1 MLKSLC
7 YFIFLFIVSGCKGTF
22 LSVTGSAFKGEET
35 ISNINLLPEPNLVF
49 DGEQSKLV
57 ISLTKPASTNFP
69 FTWVIKD
76 LDGNNATTSKFLQI
90 SGSGLFLKGET
101 TKNIYI
107 TSLSNSVTAG
117 VDDYRIHFTS
127 GGATSAAKLSIRSA
141 ADSGF
146 GVNTVSI
153 VNLENDSFV
162 NSTNRSTYTISGICS
177 TDGGAI
183 NITATRGPDSVNEVT
198 VCNSS
203 NTWTADLDFSSVAAD
218 GVFDVT
224 VTHSATGLTGS
235 AFRQIIKDVSVP
247 SVAITSPAIG
257 APVGST
263 SAGAFVISG
272 TCTENNTTITLN
284 ATSSGGAGSVET
296 VAKCSSLAWSSI
308 LNLSS
313 LPDGTITIAA
323 TIKDFAGNEST
334 TSRNFNKDVIQPTLT
349 IDAPAMA
356 AVVNG
361 LNFNSQTFSGQC
373 SENGSSIALSGD
385 VSGTL
390 VTTCNSLTW
399 TLNAI
404 TISGSDGLKNI
415 VATVTD
421 AGGNTSYKSVMLIK
435 DTTSPIASLS
445 GTPENNHNSLN
456 VLVGGLDVTIYRY
469 KLGDNTLDCTVASG
483 YSPNISNSVLIT
495 DAIGSDG
502 AKKLCVLGIDSAG
515 NIQDLATATTFS
527 WTKNTVAPY
536 VTIASPAANSYV
548 NSLNATSFA
557 VSGTCE
563 LNGENVILHGSLTRV
578 TTTCSSNTWSYNV
591 NFSAADDGPVVLL
604 VTQEDPITGNAGE
617 ATRIFVKSTSLPS
630 IAITNPAV
638 NSYINNSNKAAF
650 TVTGTCDSYSATPNI
665 AVSGG
670 VATVNVA
677 CSGSTWTADLVFG
690 DNINATPVV
699 TATITNDAG
708 NPRSTTRS
716 FVQDTVN
723 PVLAITS
730 PAANGYISLSNMASF
745 PVNGTCSDNRTSSV
759 IVTDALDNVLS
770 TLNCASNV
778 WSTNLNL
785 SSFAEGPHTLTF
797 IHSDPAGNTHEVDRV
812 FIKDSV
818 APAVEWGDLVSGV
831 CISSGTASSFS
842 VDGTCSNGS
851 GDSDVTITSPQLA
864 APVTLTCSGGAFN
877 TTLNFNTA
885 GLADRQNF
893 NVTVS
898 QTDSAANQVS
908 SVRSLR
914 FISSAPTINFEGW
927 EDVYAVGKKTYHDG
941 NPDEP
946 GVVRF
951 AWKSWPASNTCQPEF
966 VKVFRAPFGGGV
978 LASGT
983 EISPV
988 GGIPTEVRSFTD
1000 TTLVDSDFGKAWYYA
1015 LKVMIAGVEYDVSTP
1030 VPINEIRVIAPP
1042 ENMALVHRW
1051 ITNQEVCGLMNKTSD
1066 PLNHYRCLFAGQGKI
1081 VDVQDYH
1088 DMEHDLLVDRFEMG
1102 CNVSSTCGA
1111 GGSTRCVS
1119 QNFSNLENP
1128 ATSTGVQAAVGSVY
1142 YANSG
1147 SVNGGLC
1154 SLKVG
1159 AGNTDWV
1166 AINSAPG
1173 ANLLAMT
1180 SYEAH
1185 LPPLV
1190 YVNRTRANQVCSA
1203 HEISLDQ
1210 VEEYNDSVATNIF
1223 PIEKR
1228 LLRMKEWKAAAA
1240 WKLDVDFPDVYTDV
1254 HDWIDRLEKASF
1266 MAGDPDGPVGKCNS
1280 SSRHS
1285 NLSAGARDFLGGYNI
1300 HILAFETGS
1309 KLATSNCK
1317 SRYGIQDMVGNVGE
1331 WGSDEF
1337 FCSGSNCTGI
1347 TSSLDS
1353 ENTFFNG
1360 FAFNGVQGQNQ
1371 VGSIGYQDRPF
1382 GLNYFNVVLGLPIIS
1397 SDGSSLSITG
1407 LGTPFFH
1414 NDVMNLPS
1422 LSGTRAAS
1430 FGGRWG
1436 DGEGN
1441 GRWMTSF
1448 ENAPSALNSS
1458 LGVRCSVPVK

>member
-1 MLKSLC
+1 MLNSLC
-7 YFIFLFIVSGCKGTF
+7 FLIFIFMLTGCKGTF
-22 LSVTGSAFKGEET
+22 LSVTGSAFKGKET

-57 ISLTKPASTNFP
+57 IGLTSPASTNFP

-76 LDGNNATTSKFLQI
+76 LDGNNASTNKFLQV
-90 SGSGLFLKGET
+90 SGTGLFLKGET
-101 TKNIYI
+101 TKSIYI
-107 TSLSNSVTAG
+107 TSLSNSVASG
-117 VDDYRIHFTS
+117 IDDYRIHFTS
-127 GGATSAAKLSIRSA
+127 GGAKSSAKLSIRSA

-153 VNLENDSFV
+153 VNLENDSFI
-162 NSTNRSTYTISGICS
+162 NSMNRSAYTISGICS
-177 TDGGAI
+177 TDGGTI
-183 NITATRGPDSVNEVT
+183 NVTATRGPDSVNAVT
-198 VCNSS
+198 VCSAS
-203 NTWTADLDFSSVAAD
+203 NTWSADLDFSSVAAD
-218 GVFDVT
+218 GVFDVI

-235 AFRQIIKDVSVP
+235 AFRQVVKDV
-247 SVAITSPAIG
+247 AIPNLAIISPANGAAIG
-257 APVGST
+257 ITTNGTFA
-263 SAGAFVISG
+263 ISG
-272 TCTENNTTITLN
+272 TCTENNTTLILN
-284 ATSSGGAGSVET
+284 ATSSGGAGSVESVT
-296 VAKCSSLAWSSI
+296 KCNSLTWSSI

-313 LPDGTITIAA
+313 LADGTISIIA
-323 TIKDFAGNEST
+323 TIKDLAGNESAA
-334 TSRNFNKDVIQPTLT
+334 SRNFIKDVIRPTLT
-349 IDAPAMA
+349 IDAPGMA

-361 LNFNSQTFSGQC
+361 LNFNSQIFSGQC
-373 SENGSSIALSGD
+373 SENGASVALSGD

-390 VTTCNSLTW
+390 VTTCNSLSW

-404 TISGSDGLKNI
+404 TITGSDGLKNI

-421 AGGNTSYKSVMLIK
+421 SGGNTSYSSVMLIK
-435 DTTSPIASLS
+435 DTTSPTATLS

-456 VLVGGLDVTIYRY
+456 ILVGGLDVTIYRY
-469 KLGDNTLDCTVASG
+469 KFGDNTLDCTIAAG
-483 YSPNISNSVLIT
+483 YSANISNSTLIT
-495 DAIGSDG
+495 DSIGIDG
-502 AKKLCVLGIDSAG
+502 PKKLCVLGIDSAG
-515 NIQDLATATTFS
+515 NIQDLAAATTFS

-536 VTIASPAANSYV
+536 VTIASPTANSYV
-548 NSLNATSFA
+548 NSLNASSFA

-563 LNGENVILHGSLTRV
+563 LNGESVILHGSLTRV
-578 TTTCSSNTWSYNV
+578 ATTCSSNTWSHNV

-604 VTQEDPITGNAGE
+604 VTQEDPVTGNAGE
-617 ATRIFVKSTSLPS
+617 ATRIFVKSTSLPT
-630 IAITNPAV
+630 IAITNPAA
-638 NSYINNSNKAAF
+638 NSYINNSNKGSF
-650 TVTGTCDSYSATPNI
+650 TVSGTCDSYSGSPNI

-677 CSGSTWTADLVFG
+677 CSGTSWTADLVFG
-690 DNINATPVV
+690 DNINATPTI

-716 FVQDTVN
+716 FIQDTVD
-723 PVLAITS
+723 PVLTISS
-730 PAANGYISLSNMASF
+730 PLANSYISLSNMASF
-745 PVNGTCSDNRTSSV
+745 PVNGTCSDNRAGSV
-759 IVTDALDNVLS
+759 IVIDASNNVLA
-770 TLNCASNV
+770 TVNCASNV
-778 WSTNLNL
+778 WNTNLNL
-785 SSFAEGPHTLTF
+785 STLAQGSHTLSF
-797 IHSDPAGNTHEVDRV
+797 IHSDVAGNTHEVDRV

-831 CISSGTASSFS
+831 CISSGTASSFL

-851 GDSDVTITSPQLA
+851 GDSDVTISSPLLA
-864 APVTLTCSGGAFN
+864 APVSLPCTAGSFN
-877 TTLNFNTA
+877 TTLNFNTT

-893 NVTVS
+893 NVSVS
-898 QTDSAANQVS
+898 QTDAAGNLVS

-914 FISSAPTINFEGW
+914 FIISAPAISFDGW
-927 EDVYAVGKKTYHDG
+927 EDVHAVGKKTYHDG
-941 NPDEP
+941 HPDEP

-951 AWKSWPASNTCQPEF
+951 AWKSWPATNTCQPEF
-966 VKVFRAPFGGGV
+966 VKVFRAPFAGGV

-983 EISPV
+983 EVSPI
-988 GGIPTEVRSFTD
+988 GGLPTKMRSFTD
-1000 TTLVDSDFGKAWYYA
+1000 TGLVDSDFGKAWYYA
-1015 LKVMIAGVEYDVSTP
+1015 LKVMIAGVEYDVTNPS
-1030 VPINEIRVIAPP
+1030 PINEIRIIAPP

-1066 PLNHYRCLFAGQGKI
+1066 PLNHYRCEFAGQGKI

-1128 ATSTGVQAAVGSVY
+1128 STSTGVEAALGSVY

-1159 AGNTDWV
+1159 AANTDWV
-1166 AINSAPG
+1166 AINSAPPG
-1173 ANLLAMT
+1173 NLIAMT

-1190 YVNRTRANQVCSA
+1190 YVTRARANQVCSA
-1203 HEISLDQ
+1203 HQISLNQ
-1210 VEEYNDSVATNIF
+1210 VEEYSDSLTMNSF
-1223 PIEKR
+1223 PTGKR

-1266 MAGDPDGPVGKCNS
+1266 MTGDPDGLIGKCNS
-1280 SSRHS
+1280 FNRHS

-1300 HILAFETGS
+1300 HIQAFETGS
-1309 KLATSNCK
+1309 KIATANCQ
-1317 SRYGIQDMVGNVGE
+1317 SRYGIQDMIGNVWE

-1337 FCSGSNCTGI
+1337 SCSGSNCAGI

-1353 ENTFFNG
+1353 GNTSFNG

-1371 VGSIGYQDRPF
+1371 VGSIRFQDRTF
-1382 GLNYFNVVLGLPIIS
+1382 GLNYFNVVLGLPIVTNDAS
-1397 SDGSSLSITG
+1397 SPGITSLGI
-1407 LGTPFFH
+1407 PFFH

-1422 LSGTRAAS
+1422 LSGTRAAI

-1441 GRWMTSF
+1441 GRWLTSF
-1448 ENAPSALNSS
+1448 EYAPNALNSS